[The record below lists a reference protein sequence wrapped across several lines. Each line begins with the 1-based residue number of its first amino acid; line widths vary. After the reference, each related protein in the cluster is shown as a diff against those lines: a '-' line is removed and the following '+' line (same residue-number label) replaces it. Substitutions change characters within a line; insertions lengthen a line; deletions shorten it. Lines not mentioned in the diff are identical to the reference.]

1 MRLAAIATA
10 IIIAF
15 MERFFDRLDALAGT
29 NHEHRIALWLR
40 RIAFV
45 FLVLMFV
52 SAPHSIAATQTAWI
66 TGMFLWLVSLLFK
79 PRPRFKFTLLESALW
94 AFFLWSVISSL
105 FSHDPATSLDRL
117 RGVAIFLIFYFVI
130 YNLRNLRAVYFVA
143 FTLIISCMV
152 NVFWMPVQRVI
163 GRGVELH
170 GLRVDGPL
178 AKARLW
184 EGDAILE
191 INGRKMHSPE
201 DIVAAIEQN
210 ETSKIRAY
218 RVEWDVP
225 LEVKRADLLPGSST
239 IEKLGIDSWKKSRN
253 WRSSGFY
260 GHYTTYAEVLQL
272 IASLA
277 LGLLVAGFFARRK
290 REDLDEVS
298 DSGKR
303 GTFVFLMIA
312 LAGMSIALLMTV
324 TRASQLA
331 FLVSGFTIF
340 LFGASR
346 KWLLAGIAVGLP
358 LALIGLFI
366 LQQSRGVGFFDPN
379 DDSSL
384 YRVTMW
390 RDGIRIWTE
399 SPRHLIAGVG
409 MDSVHKYWREWNMF
423 DGGNMAMGHFHSAPI
438 QLLVERGL
446 PALLIW
452 LTILGIYARTL
463 WKALK
468 TAVSWKSKG
477 ILLGCLGGTIGFF
490 TSGLVHW
497 NLGDQEVAM
506 MFFIL
511 MGLGIKVSDEAE
523 LPADAGGSA

>member
-1 MRLAAIATA
+1 MKKFL
-10 IIIAF
+10 
-15 MERFFDRLDALAGT
+15 DRLDALGGT
-29 NHEHRIALWLR
+29 EHENRLALWLR
-40 RIAFV
+40 RFAFV
-45 FLVLMFV
+45 FLALMFV

-79 PRPRFKFTLLESALW
+79 PRPRFKFTLLDGALW
-94 AFFLWSVISSL
+94 AFFLWSVISSF
-105 FSHDPATSLDRL
+105 FSYDPVTSLDRL
-117 RGVAIFLIFYFVI
+117 RGVAIFLIFYFVL
-130 YNLRNLRAVYFVA
+130 YNLRNLRAVYFAA
-143 FTLIISCMV
+143 FALIISCMV
-152 NVFWMPVQRVI
+152 NVVWMPVHRMI
-163 GRGVELH
+163 GRGVEIH
-170 GLRVDGPL
+170 GLRPDGPL
-178 AKARLW
+178 ANAHLL
-184 EGDAILE
+184 EGDAVLE
-191 INGRKMHSPE
+191 INGKKIHSPE
-201 DIVAAIEQN
+201 SIVTAIEQN

-225 LEVKRADLLPGSST
+225 AEMKRTDLLPGST
-239 IEKLGIDSWKKSRN
+239 AIERLGIDSWKKSRN

-277 LGLLVAGFFARRK
+277 LGLLVAGFYAGRK
-290 REDLDEVS
+290 RNEEIEASEDR
-298 DSGKR
+298 KR
-303 GTFVFLMIA
+303 GTFAFLMIV
-312 LAGMSIALLMTV
+312 LTGMGIALLMTV

-331 FLVSGFTIF
+331 FLVSGFAIF

-346 KWLLAGIAVGLP
+346 KWLLSGIAAGLP
-358 LALIGLFI
+358 LAMIGLFI

-379 DDSSL
+379 DNSSL

-390 RDGIRIWTE
+390 RDGMRIWTE
-399 SPRHLIAGVG
+399 SPQHLITGVG

-423 DGGNMAMGHFHSAPI
+423 DGGNMAMGHFHSVPI

-468 TAVSWKSKG
+468 MATAWKSRG

-511 MGLGIKVSDEAE
+511 MGLGIKTNE
-523 LPADAGGSA
+523 LISTDQ